1 MSTLFEK
8 HTGYDIEHG
17 CTKAEMNK
25 REKEIKEQM
34 QHERDRICEE
44 LGLPTGLS
52 EKEFKNQ
59 KINLELQHI
68 KDKENKN
75 NKSKDQK
82 LAVKK
87 QSNVEK
93 GLYCHPGQSYVDYR
107 KNPPIK
113 VPQQS
118 TKKKNISKGLVFP
131 EDDCSSQEK
140 RKSMTFGGKRKSLR
154 RITKKSKKIKSKLK
168 RKTSKR

>member
-1 MSTLFEK
+1 MSTKLENIL
-8 HTGYDIEHG
+8 GYDIEHG

-34 QHERDRICEE
+34 QNERDRICQG

-52 EKEFKNQ
+52 EKEFKTQ

-82 LAVKK
+82 LAMKK

-93 GLYCHPGQSYVDYR
+93 GLYCYPGQSYMDP
-107 KNPPIK
+107 PPIK

-118 TKKKNISKGLVFP
+118 TKNKNISKGLVFP

-140 RKSMTFGGKRKSLR
+140 SNSMTFGGKRKSLR
-154 RITKKSKKIKSKLK
+154 RKTKKSKKNKSNF
-168 RKTSKR
+168 